1 MVTVGHRV
9 MMKAK
14 DALPTNNKK
23 WGGGGGF
30 KYISISEKEIK
41 PLLYHCDFN
50 DERQK
55 AKTRITGKELGK

>member
-23 WGGGGGF
+23 WGGGVF
-30 KYISISEKEIK
+30 QIHIHLYEKEIK
-41 PLLYHCDFN
+41 PLLYHCDFS

-55 AKTRITGKELGK
+55 AKTRITGKELEK